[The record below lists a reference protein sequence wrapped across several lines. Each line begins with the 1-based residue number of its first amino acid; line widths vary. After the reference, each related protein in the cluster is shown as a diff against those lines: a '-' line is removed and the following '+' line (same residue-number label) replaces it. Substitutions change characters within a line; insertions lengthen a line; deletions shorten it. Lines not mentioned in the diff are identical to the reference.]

1 VQQGDRIATT
11 AHYSPR
17 VGFNYDLNGDRV
29 TQFRG
34 GLGIFT
40 SRLPLVWPGGAYNN
54 NGVSQGA
61 IDISKGTQFFNPD
74 TSVESQLNNNGTA
87 LGPLPGSGKLGGN
100 IDLFAKTL
108 KLPL

>member
-1 VQQGDRIATT
+1 VGDRIATT

-40 SRLPLVWPGGAYNN
+40 LDYLSMARWC
-54 NGVSQGA
+54 
-61 IDISKGTQFFNPD
+61 I
-74 TSVESQLNNNGTA
+74 
-87 LGPLPGSGKLGGN
+87 
-100 IDLFAKTL
+100 
-108 KLPL
+108 

>member
-34 GLGIFT
+34 LGIFT

-54 NGVSQGA
+54 GVSQGA
-61 IDISKGTQFFNPD
+61 IDIVREHLILIQIQ
-74 TSVESQLNNNGTA
+74 V
-87 LGPLPGSGKLGGN
+87 
-100 IDLFAKTL
+100 
-108 KLPL
+108 

>member
-1 VQQGDRIATT
+1 LLNAANLQGATGVRIATT

-40 SRLPLVWPGGAYNN
+40 LDYL
-54 NGVSQGA
+54 
-61 IDISKGTQFFNPD
+61 
-74 TSVESQLNNNGTA
+74 
-87 LGPLPGSGKLGGN
+87 
-100 IDLFAKTL
+100 
-108 KLPL
+108 

>member
-1 VQQGDRIATT
+1 LLNAAGKIFRVQQWVIATT

-61 IDISKGTQFFNPD
+61 IDISKGTPNFNPD
-74 TSVESQLNNNGTA
+74 TSVESLNNNGTA
-87 LGPLPGSGKLGGN
+87 LGPLPGSGKLGEY
-100 IDLFAKTL
+100 
-108 KLPL
+108 

>member
-1 VQQGDRIATT
+1 LLNAGKIFKVQQWEIECYS
-11 AHYSPR
+11 HYSPR

-61 IDISKGTQFFNPD
+61 IDISRNT
-74 TSVESQLNNNGTA
+74 
-87 LGPLPGSGKLGGN
+87 
-100 IDLFAKTL
+100 
-108 KLPL
+108 

>member
-1 VQQGDRIATT
+1 VGDRIATT

-40 SRLPLVWPGGAYNN
+40 LDYL
-54 NGVSQGA
+54 
-61 IDISKGTQFFNPD
+61 
-74 TSVESQLNNNGTA
+74 
-87 LGPLPGSGKLGGN
+87 
-100 IDLFAKTL
+100 
-108 KLPL
+108 

>member
-1 VQQGDRIATT
+1 LLNAAGKIFRVQQWDRATT

-40 SRLPLVWPGGAYNN
+40 LDYL
-54 NGVSQGA
+54 
-61 IDISKGTQFFNPD
+61 
-74 TSVESQLNNNGTA
+74 
-87 LGPLPGSGKLGGN
+87 
-100 IDLFAKTL
+100 
-108 KLPL
+108 

>member
-1 VQQGDRIATT
+1 MLQVKSSRCSGRIATT

-54 NGVSQGA
+54 GVSQGA
-61 IDISKGTQFFNPD
+61 IDISKGTPNFQIQ
-74 TSVESQLNNNGTA
+74 V
-87 LGPLPGSGKLGGN
+87 
-100 IDLFAKTL
+100 
-108 KLPL
+108 

>member
-1 VQQGDRIATT
+1 VQQWGDRIATT

-40 SRLPLVWPGGAYNN
+40 SRPLVWPGGAYNN

-61 IDISKGTQFFNPD
+61 IDTVREHPFQSRYKCRKPT
-74 TSVESQLNNNGTA
+74 
-87 LGPLPGSGKLGGN
+87 
-100 IDLFAKTL
+100 
-108 KLPL
+108 

>member
-34 GLGIFT
+34 GLGIFY

-54 NGVSQGA
+54 NGVFA
-61 IDISKGTQFFNPD
+61 NMGTPNFNPD
-74 TSVESQLNNNGTA
+74 TSVKANLIIR
-87 LGPLPGSGKLGGN
+87 LGPLPGSGKLEEY
-100 IDLFAKTL
+100 
-108 KLPL
+108 